1 MICGDCGREL
11 TLKSLEGT
19 HRGKWLVCESCDY
32 GKAYAEAL
40 EDKP

>member
-19 HRGKWLVCESCDY
+19 HKGKWYVCEGCNHD
-32 GKAYAEAL
+32 GVAE
-40 EDKP
+40 